1 MDNNLEGKSNYIL
14 QNLRLRS
21 HPRSLTDDPS
31 ILDGTYLVRLSAA
44 AQERLEV
51 VAEED
56 LYDLE
61 PMKSVSLDDIKRELE
76 LEEDSGLK
84 HLAAQIKV
92 GRLRSALTKLN
103 SRNLAEI
110 FRKQS
115 FWSHSS
121 FTKLNGNETGRSS
134 AARAPRISSCA
145 SMRIQRCAS
154 TYGV

>member
-1 MDNNLEGKSNYIL
+1 METWRTVWKVSLSNYIL
-14 QNLRLRS
+14 QNLGQKS
-21 HPRSLTDDPS
+21 HPYSQTDDPS

-61 PMKSVSLDDIKRELE
+61 PMKSISLDDIKRELE

-92 GRLRSALTKLN
+92 SQWEMQLESVIL
-103 SRNLAEI
+103 
-110 FRKQS
+110 
-115 FWSHSS
+115 
-121 FTKLNGNETGRSS
+121 
-134 AARAPRISSCA
+134 
-145 SMRIQRCAS
+145 
-154 TYGV
+154 